1 MIDNRCMNR
10 VVLVLL
16 TLLILLGLA
25 ISLFTQTVIL
35 PGIAAD
41 EVELFPPYEP
51 YRVPLLTVGIAFIAC
66 AQVSLAALWVLLYRA
81 HQGVFFRPGTRPWVI
96 TIVGAIGVATLLT
109 IGLFGFLT
117 FFEFPS
123 PTDGMD
129 VLGLW
134 MASGL
139 GSLIGAA
146 LLGVAFVGHR
156 LVERATSAQIELDG
170 VL

>member
-1 MIDNRCMNR
+1 MNR
-10 VVLVLL
+10 TVFVML

-25 ISLFTQTVIL
+25 ISLFTQAVIL
-35 PGIAAD
+35 PGIADA
-41 EVELFPPYEP
+41 EVEHFPPYEP
-51 YRVPLLTVGIAFIAC
+51 YRTPLLTAGIAFIAC
-66 AQVSLAALWVLLYRA
+66 AQVALGALWVLLFRA
-81 HQGVFFRPGTRPWVI
+81 HTGVFFRPGSRPWVI
-96 TIVGAIGVATLLT
+96 TIGAAIGAATLLT
-109 IGLFGFLT
+109 IGLFVFLT

-123 PTDGMD
+123 PGDGMD
-129 VLGLW
+129 TLGLW

-139 GSLIGAA
+139 GSLIGVA